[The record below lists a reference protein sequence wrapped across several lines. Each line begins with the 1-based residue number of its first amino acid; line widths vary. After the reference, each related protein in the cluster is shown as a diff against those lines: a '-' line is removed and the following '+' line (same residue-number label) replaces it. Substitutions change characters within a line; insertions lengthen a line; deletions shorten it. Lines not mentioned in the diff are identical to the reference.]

1 MDKSGDIIK
10 IKVLISGKTKSYTID
25 INKFMNIS
33 DLSTILCQTFTL
45 QKDNIKI
52 ILNNKPIE
60 KFKDQNINSILSRDK
75 KPYIII
81 YFNENESKFFF
92 QLNLIS
98 EILQD
103 KNNSESISQIKNK
116 NITNRSNSKDIYNF
130 SK

>member
-60 KFKDQNINSILSRDK
+60 KFKDQNINSIL
-75 KPYIII
+75 
-81 YFNENESKFFF
+81 
-92 QLNLIS
+92 LV
-98 EILQD
+98 
-103 KNNSESISQIKNK
+103 IK
-116 NITNRSNSKDIYNF
+116 
-130 SK
+130 